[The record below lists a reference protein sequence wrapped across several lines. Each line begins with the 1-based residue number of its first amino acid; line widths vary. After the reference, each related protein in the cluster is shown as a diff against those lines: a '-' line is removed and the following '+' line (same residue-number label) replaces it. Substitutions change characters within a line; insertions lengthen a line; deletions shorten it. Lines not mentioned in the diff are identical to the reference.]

1 MYYSYLFNRLDYIIY
16 SIFFSKLCLHNSIE
30 FFQFILHIHVALL
43 RKHKIITPV
52 SCNKYY
58 VMNYSI
64 NSFTGA
70 SEALVNVVVV
80 Y

>member
-1 MYYSYLFNRLDYIIY
+1 MIVCKTKIYRIRAVTFKDVAYSCEVII
-16 SIFFSKLCLHNSIE
+16 
-30 FFQFILHIHVALL
+30 
-43 RKHKIITPV
+43 
-52 SCNKYY
+52 NKYY

-70 SEALVNVVVV
+70 GKAPVNVVVV